1 MTPRSIAPA
10 VALLSAI
17 AISLTFT
24 SVVAQRSPAPQPDSE
39 FARNFAAEHEIG
51 RRFHIDPADLPA
63 PKTGPIVTDRSLII
77 PYSGQS
83 LQVPQGFVATPFAT
97 GLANPRRLLVLAN
110 GDVLVAE
117 QSAGYVTLLR
127 DDGEGHAKWIDRHVE
142 DLNKPYGLAWQGD
155 HLLVA
160 DQDGIW
166 RVPHVVGALR
176 PGRAVPPQRADELPP
191 EERRPI
197 PGAYGAEMITKK
209 GVFGIVQGHQN
220 RHLAI
225 DPKSGALFV
234 GVGSSGNLGVEPEP
248 KATIQRFDADGSNQ
262 TTYASGTRNPTAL
275 AFHPET
281 GELWAVVQERDGL
294 GDNLPSDYM
303 IRVQQNGFYGWPY
316 AYIGKHPQAGFA
328 NWRRTKSR
336 RRSRP
341 ISCSRRTHRCST
353 LYSMKVTNF
362 PPNSKATL
370 SSRSKDR
377 GTDRCRPD
385 TRWCACPSRMGG
397 RKAIMKTLP
406 PAFGHRVRNA
416 PKSGA
421 DPPHSLLQR
430 TARCLSPMTP
440 AERSGAF
447 PTPGLDSTERA
458 DQRAVTTGSGGRYL
472 TDRSEIPRVGHPTAG
487 TSLGI
492 GEDAIHGR
500 YANPGAPCDFG
511 ALQAFSI
518 ELDYF
523 GGLGACRGFRPLY
536 FPSCFALATPSR

>member
-1 MTPRSIAPA
+1 MTPRPIASA
-10 VALLSAI
+10 VGLV
-17 AISLTFT
+17 
-24 SVVAQRSPAPQPDSE
+24 SVVTLVASLASAQPAQRESDLKQ
-39 FARNFAAEHEIG
+39 NFSAEHEIG
-51 RRFHIDPADLPA
+51 RRYHIDPADLPA

-77 PYSGQS
+77 PYKGQS

-142 DLNKPYGLAWQGD
+142 DLNRPYGLAWQGD

-176 PGRAVPPQRADELPP
+176 AGRAVPPQRADELPP
-191 EERRPI
+191 EERRPV
-197 PGAYGAEMITKK
+197 PGAYSAEMITRK

-248 KATIQRFDADGSNQ
+248 KATRFDADGSNQ
-262 TTYASGTRNPTAL
+262 TTYASGTRNPTSL

-328 NWRRTKSR
+328 NLA
-336 RRSRP
+336 P
-341 ISCSRRTHRCST
+341 D
-353 LYSMKVTNF
+353 KVEASVT
-362 PPNSKATL
+362 
-370 SSRSKDR
+370 
-377 GTDRCRPD
+377 PD
-385 TRWCACPSRMGG
+385 LLFQAHS
-397 RKAIMKTLP
+397 
-406 PAFGHRVRNA
+406 
-416 PKSGA
+416 
-421 DPPHSLLQR
+421 SLLDLVFYEGDQF
-430 TARCLSPMTP
+430 P
-440 AERSGAF
+440 AEFKGNAFVAVKGSWNRSV
-447 PTPGLDSTERA
+447 PTGYKVVRVPFKDGQPEGYYENFATGFWASGEHRA
-458 DQRAVTTGSGGRYL
+458 EVWGR
-472 TDRSEIPRVGHPTAG
+472 PA
-487 TSLGI
+487 
-492 GEDAIHGR
+492 
-500 YANPGAPCDFG
+500 
-511 ALQAFSI
+511 
-518 ELDYF
+518 
-523 GGLGACRGFRPLY
+523 
-536 FPSCFALATPSR
+536 ALAVAKDGSLLVADDTGGTIWRISYTGAR

>member
-1 MTPRSIAPA
+1 MTPRSFASAVGLVSA
-10 VALLSAI
+10 VALVATLA
-17 AISLTFT
+17 A
-24 SVVAQRSPAPQPDSE
+24 AQRSPAPEPESE
-39 FARNFAAEHEIG
+39 LKQNFAAEHEIG

-77 PYSGQS
+77 PYSGQT

-142 DLNKPYGLAWQGD
+142 DLNRPYGLAWQGD
-155 HLLVA
+155 HLLVT

-176 PGRAVPPQRADELPP
+176 AGRPVPAQRADELPP
-191 EERRPI
+191 EQRRPV

-281 GELWAVVQERDGL
+281 GELWALVQERDGL
-294 GDNLPSDYM
+294 GDNLPSDYL

-316 AYIGKHPQAGFA
+316 AYIGKHPQTGFA
-328 NWRRTKSR
+328 NLA
-336 RRSRP
+336 P
-341 ISCSRRTHRCST
+341 D
-353 LYSMKVTNF
+353 KVEASITPDLLFQAHSSVLDLVFYEGDQF
-362 PPNSKATL
+362 PAEFKGSAFVALKGSWN
-370 SSRSKDR
+370 RSKPTGYKVVRVPFKD
-377 GTDRCRPD
+377 GRPEGYYENFA
-385 TRWCACPSRMGG
+385 TGFWASGENRAEVWG
-397 RKAIMKTLP
+397 R
-406 PAFGHRVRNA
+406 PAALAVAKDG
-416 PKSGA
+416 
-421 DPPHSLLQR
+421 SLLV
-430 TARCLSPMTP
+430 
-440 AERSGAF
+440 
-447 PTPGLDSTERA
+447 A
-458 DQRAVTTGSGGRYL
+458 DDTGGTIWRISYTGSR
-472 TDRSEIPRVGHPTAG
+472 
-487 TSLGI
+487 
-492 GEDAIHGR
+492 
-500 YANPGAPCDFG
+500 
-511 ALQAFSI
+511 
-518 ELDYF
+518 
-523 GGLGACRGFRPLY
+523 
-536 FPSCFALATPSR
+536 